1 MYRQCSRSS
10 AWQVHKHFKS
20 KILTPKYGLIA
31 RTRCVSSKTNLK
43 TEDDQGTAFP
53 EQMTHIK
60 YASKGLEKFPQKY
73 KQVPLTLFIKK
84 SKTLVMLDEISEKF
98 TVTFPK
104 SEDTLTVDI
113 GPEDF
118 AKLKTMLEK
127 DKRDRSP
134 AHNPESITECI
145 WQEMKTDNNKLMQY
159 YFRLSKIRLTGLVVL
174 TAMAGYAMAPA
185 AFDPIGFTMVT
196 LGTGLTSA
204 SANAINQFFEVPF
217 DSQMNRTKNRVLV
230 RGYLSPLHAVTFAAV
245 SGSVGLVILA
255 LGANPLTAAL
265 GAFNLGLYTL
275 VYTPMKRHT
284 ILNTWVGSIVGAVP
298 PLMGWAACTGSLD
311 PGAWIMAAIMFCWQF
326 PHFNALSWNLR
337 PDYSRAGYRM
347 MSVVDPNLCKRVALR
362 HTVGITGLC
371 FLAPMAGLTTPLFP
385 IMSLPLNLYFTYLG
399 WKFYQQ
405 GDSSSSRSL
414 FRFSLLHI
422 PLLILLMIVN
432 KPSRKNDSKD
442 LGKESVTVVQSELT

>member
-1 MYRQCSRSS
+1 MYRQCSRFS
-10 AWQVHKHFKS
+10 AWQVHKHFNS
-20 KILTPKYGLIA
+20 KVLTPNHGLIA
-31 RTRCVSSKTNLK
+31 KTRCVSSKTNLK

-118 AKLKTMLEK
+118 AKLKNMLEK
-127 DKRDRSP
+127 DKRDSSP

-245 SGSVGLVILA
+245 SGSVGLVVLA

-284 ILNTWVGSIVGAVP
+284 ILNTWVGSVVGAVP

-371 FLAPMAGLTTPLFP
+371 FLAPVAGLTTPLFP
-385 IMSLPLNLYFTYLG
+385 VMSLPLNLYFTYLG

-405 GDSSSSRSL
+405 GDISSSRSL

>member
-1 MYRQCSRSS
+1 M
-10 AWQVHKHFKS
+10 
-20 KILTPKYGLIA
+20 
-31 RTRCVSSKTNLK
+31 SSKTNLK
-43 TEDDQGTAFP
+43 AEDDQGTTDP
-53 EQMTHIK
+53 DQMTHIK
-60 YASKGLEKFPQKY
+60 FASIGNEKFPQKY
-73 KQVPLTLFIKK
+73 KQVPLTLFINK

-118 AKLKTMLEK
+118 AKLKNMLEK

-145 WQEMKTDNNKLMQY
+145 WQEMKTDHNKLMQY

-245 SGSVGLVILA
+245 SGSVGLVVLA
-255 LGANPLTAAL
+255 LGANPLTAAI

-275 VYTPMKRHT
+275 VYTPLKRHT
-284 ILNTWVGSIVGAVP
+284 ILNTWVGSVVGAVP
-298 PLMGWAACTGSLD
+298 PLMGWTACTGTLD

-371 FLAPMAGLTTPLFP
+371 FLAPVAGLTTPLFP
-385 IMSLPLNLYFTYLG
+385 VMSLPLNLYFTYLG
-399 WKFYQQ
+399 WKFYRQ

-422 PLLILLMIVN
+422 PLLIVLMLVN
-432 KPSRKNDSKD
+432 KPSRKNHSKD
-442 LGKESVTVVQSELT
+442 SEKDSMTLVQKELT

>member
-113 GPEDF
+113 GSEDF

-284 ILNTWVGSIVGAVP
+284 ILNTWVGSFVGAVP